1 MSRRRRDYRRRVNRG
16 GRFWRRYNTTR
27 RERFEYIDRTM
38 GYSIHAG
45 GARESE
51 PERRGSLYEC
61 EFGPDEAK
69 KQGQEHAWYDFFAQA
84 VSTDREGDIDHTT
97 VGCIHPA
104 ARSSGKESRYKPSV
118 KNFPPRKGTGSRA
131 SRTCKRVTERENER
145 VLTPP
150 VPWRVDTARP
160 HRTQS
165 KIHRTPR
172 PRRRIH
178 VIRELRWPP

>member
-1 MSRRRRDYRRRVNRG
+1 
-16 GRFWRRYNTTR
+16 
-27 RERFEYIDRTM
+27 M

-118 KNFPPRKGTGSRA
+118 KNFPPRKADWKPSESNVQTS
-131 SRTCKRVTERENER
+131 
-145 VLTPP
+145 
-150 VPWRVDTARP
+150 
-160 HRTQS
+160 HRT
-165 KIHRTPR
+165 
-172 PRRRIH
+172 
-178 VIRELRWPP
+178 